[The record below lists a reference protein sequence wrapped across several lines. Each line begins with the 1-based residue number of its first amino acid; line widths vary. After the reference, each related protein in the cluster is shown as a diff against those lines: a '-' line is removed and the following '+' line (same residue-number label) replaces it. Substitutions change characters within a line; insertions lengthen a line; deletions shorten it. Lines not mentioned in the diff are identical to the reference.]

1 MWPAALAATLTRL
14 QGGRSELMTST
25 TIIESTAAELRQ
37 ARKEIES
44 LRADNARLRG
54 ALQEAIA
61 LAEQWAATAPESAYL
76 LAPLKALAQTVRS
89 DLGA

>member
-1 MWPAALAATLTRL
+1 
-14 QGGRSELMTST
+14 MTSST
-25 TIIESTAAELRQ
+25 TIESAAAELRQ

-54 ALQEAIA
+54 AFQEALA
-61 LAEQWAATAPESAYL
+61 LAEQWAAAAPEGAYL